1 MPLAKM
7 SAEFVPDWTM
17 SLGSSDCKDIG
28 YDKPFYADKD
38 YQEGGEALIED
49 GSDMSSPLTDMGY
62 TTPGGLWIPSK
73 VLQNLE
79 FCSRDEEAN
88 DGVDGILLD
97 DEENEEQEE
106 EDEEEEEE
114 EVEEPGFGCKLQD

>member
-17 SLGSSDCKDIG
+17 TLGSSEGKDIG

-38 YQEGGEALIED
+38 YQEGGEASIEN
-49 GSDMSSPLTDMGY
+49 GSDVSSPLADMGY

-79 FCSRDEEAN
+79 FGSRDEETN
-88 DGVDGILLD
+88 DVDGILLD
-97 DEENEEQEE
+97 DEENEE
-106 EDEEEEEE
+106 EEEEEE
-114 EVEEPGFGCKLQD
+114 EEPGFGCKLQD